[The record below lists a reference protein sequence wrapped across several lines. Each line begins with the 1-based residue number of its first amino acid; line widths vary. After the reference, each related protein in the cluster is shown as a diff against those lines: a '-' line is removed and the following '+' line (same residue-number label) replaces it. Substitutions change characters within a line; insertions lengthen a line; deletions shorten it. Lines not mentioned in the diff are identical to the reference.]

1 MGIWYAFLDPG
12 LRSGAMTSASRMMLS
27 MSFMG
32 LNVSLCV
39 HFFLIT
45 QEYTITTTTAAH
57 NRFITLMINA
67 IQHILIR
74 VDLHVIH

>member
-12 LRSGAMTSASRMMLS
+12 LRSGASRMMLS

-39 HFFLIT
+39 HFFLIN

-67 IQHILIR
+67 IQHILII

>member
-1 MGIWYAFLDPG
+1 MVCFSWPRIEKWGHDLCKQDDAEYELYGFK
-12 LRSGAMTSASRMMLS
+12 
-27 MSFMG
+27 
-32 LNVSLCV
+32 CV
-39 HFFLIT
+39 HFFLIN

-67 IQHILIR
+67 IQHILII